1 MASFEE
7 KLPVIRQNLSQ
18 NGEAIYLNTGVI
30 GPLSSAAKLAAA
42 QSIFGSGNK
51 NAFSLPGDAPAP
63 AKLAVARL
71 INADPAEIALKN
83 STTHGI
89 YEALFSINWKE
100 GDEVLTSNLE
110 HHAILRPLLQ
120 LQERY
125 GIVIRYFA
133 ASGEKSVSAFE
144 EALSPKTKLAAFSHV
159 SYFNGERLPAKELT
173 AAAHRQ
179 GVPVLIDGAQAA
191 GAIPVDVRD
200 LDADYYSLPGQKWLF
215 GPQGTGALYVRR
227 SILDSYDPAANRG
240 EKPFPYGKEQ
250 IFTGIRRFEI
260 APPARIA
267 QAGFAASV
275 NWLLDEVG
283 AEEAFGSIARTVSG
297 FKKDLA
303 GIEGLKLLTPGSCAG
318 LVSLKPLKADP
329 KDLLSFL
336 KEKNILARTV
346 DPFGYVRF
354 SFSYFITPEETGRV
368 IEALKSYRRY

>member
-7 KLPVIRQNLSQ
+7 KLPVIRKNLSQ

-51 NAFSLPGDAPAP
+51 NLFSPPGSAPAP
-63 AKLAVARL
+63 AKAAAARL

-89 YEALFSINWKE
+89 YEALFSIDWEE
-100 GDEVLTSNLE
+100 GDEVLSSDLE

-120 LQERY
+120 LQDRY

-173 AAAHRQ
+173 AAAHRR

-227 SILDSYDPAANRG
+227 SILDSYDPKANRI
-240 EKPFPYGKEQ
+240 EKPFPYGGERL
-250 IFTGIRRFEI
+250 FTDIRRFEN
-260 APPARIA
+260 APPAGIA

-283 AEEAFGSIARTVSG
+283 TEAAFGNIARIVSA
-297 FKKDLA
+297 FKKGLA
-303 GIEGLKLLTPGSCAG
+303 GIEGLKLVTPESGAG

-329 KDLLSFL
+329 KELLAFL

-346 DPFGYVRF
+346 DPFGYLRF
-354 SFSYFITPEETGRV
+354 SFSYFISREEVDRV
-368 IEALKSYRRY
+368 LEALASYR

>member
-1 MASFEE
+1 MASFQE
-7 KLPVIRQNLSQ
+7 KLPIIRKNLSRD
-18 NGEAIYLNTGVI
+18 GEAIYLNTGVI

-42 QSIFGSGNK
+42 QAVFASGDK
-51 NAFSLPGDAPAP
+51 SGFFLPGNTPSP
-63 AKLAVARL
+63 AKTAVARL
-71 INADPAEIALKN
+71 INAAPGEIAVKN

-89 YEALFSINWKE
+89 YEALFSIDWKE
-100 GDEVLTSNLE
+100 GDEVLTSDLE

-120 LQERY
+120 LQDRC

-133 ASGEKSVSAFE
+133 VSGKKSVDAFA

-159 SYFNGERLPAKELT
+159 SYFNGERLPAGELV
-173 AAAHRQ
+173 AAAHRR

-200 LDADYYSLPGQKWLF
+200 LDVDYYSLPGQKWLF

-227 SILDSYDPAANRG
+227 SILDAYDPKANHG
-240 EKPFPYGKEQ
+240 EKPFPYGEERVL
-250 IFTGIRRFEI
+250 TDIRRFEN

-283 AEEAFGSIARTVSG
+283 AEAAFENIARTVSG
-297 FKKDLA
+297 FREAAA
-303 GIEGLKLLTPGSCAG
+303 GIEGLKLISPESGAG
-318 LVSLKPLKADP
+318 LVSVKPLKAGP
-329 KDLLSFL
+329 KELLAFL

-354 SFSYFITPEETGRV
+354 SFSYFISPEEV
-368 IEALKSYRRY
+368 QELLEALRSYLRR

>member
-7 KLPVIRQNLSQ
+7 KLPIIRKNLSQ
-18 NGEAIYLNTGVI
+18 TGEEIYLNTGVI

-42 QSIFGSGNK
+42 QSLFSSGHV
-51 NAFSLPGDAPAP
+51 FSLPGSAAP
-63 AKLAVARL
+63 AKVAVARL

-89 YEALFSINWKE
+89 YEALFSIDWKE
-100 GDEVLTSNLE
+100 GDEALTSDLE

-125 GIVIRYFA
+125 GVRIRYFA
-133 ASGEKSVSAFE
+133 ASGKNSVDAFE
-144 EALSPKTKLAAFSHV
+144 ETLSPKTKLAAFSHV
-159 SYFNGERLPAKELT
+159 SYLNGEGLPAKELV
-173 AAAHRQ
+173 AAAHRR
-179 GVPVLIDGAQAA
+179 GVPALIDGAQAS

-227 SILDSYDPAANRG
+227 SIIDAYDPKANRI
-240 EKPFPYGKEQ
+240 EIPFPYGEEH
-250 IFTGIRRFEI
+250 IFTDVRRFES

-283 AEEAFGSIARTVSG
+283 AEAAFGNIARIVSA
-297 FKKDLA
+297 FKKGVA
-303 GIEGLKLLTPGSCAG
+303 GIKGLRLATPESCAG
-318 LVSLKPLKADP
+318 LVSLKPVRADP
-329 KDLLSFL
+329 KKLLAFL

-346 DPFGYVRF
+346 DPFGYIRF
-354 SFSYFITPEETGRV
+354 SFSYFISPEEV
-368 IEALKSYRRY
+368 DQVLEALASYQWD